1 MTTTAPV
8 PAGSVAASAARDAK
22 APALERTIVTS
33 VAGRRSL
40 AVLRL
45 ATGFIFLWAFLD
57 KAFGLG
63 FSTPAER
70 AWVNGGAPAQGFLNS
85 EGVTGPL
92 QPWFQSIASPLVD
105 WIFMAGLLAI
115 GAALMLGIGLR
126 IAAGATAAMMILMY
140 LAEWPFGANAA
151 STNPLIDYHII
162 YALVAITVAV
172 LSAGDTW
179 GMGEQWKKFSLV
191 QRNHWLI

>member
-1 MTTTAPV
+1 MSTNAPAAVLTAP
-8 PAGSVAASAARDAK
+8 AAAEAK
-22 APALERTIVTS
+22 APALESTIVTS
-33 VAGRRSL
+33 VMGRRSL

-45 ATGFIFLWAFLD
+45 STGFIFLWAFLD

-70 AWVNGGAPAQGFLNS
+70 AWINGGAPAQGFLNS

-105 WIFMAGLLAI
+105 WVFMAGLLAI
-115 GAALMLGIGLR
+115 GAALMLGVGLR
-126 IAAGATAAMMILMY
+126 IAAGATTAMMLLMY
-140 LAEWPFGANAA
+140 LAEWPFAANAG

-162 YALVAITVAV
+162 YALVAIVVAV
-172 LSAGDTW
+172 LAAGDTW
-179 GMGEQWKKFSLV
+179 GLGEQWKKLGLV

>member
-1 MTTTAPV
+1 MTT
-8 PAGSVAASAARDAK
+8 SASAAVRAAPAVTEAH
-22 APALERTIVTS
+22 APALERSIVTTIT
-33 VAGRRSL
+33 GRRSL

-45 ATGFIFLWAFLD
+45 ATGFIFVWAFLD

-70 AWVNGGAPAQGFLNS
+70 AWINGGAPAQGFLTS

-115 GAALMLGIGLR
+115 GAALMLGVGLR
-126 IAAGATAAMMILMY
+126 IAAGATTAMMLLMY
-140 LAEWPFGANAA
+140 LAEWPFAANAG

-162 YALVAITVAV
+162 YALVAIVVAV
-172 LSAGDTW
+172 LAAGDTW
-179 GMGEQWKKFSLV
+179 GLGEQWKKLTLV
-191 QRNHWLI
+191 QHNHWLI